1 VTCNQY
7 TQHCLWLATMDSEY
21 AARAAS
27 WYSRKLNEPSI
38 LAEYERRAASNGKND
53 HASRIAGNRIL

>member
-1 VTCNQY
+1 
-7 TQHCLWLATMDSEY
+7 MDSEY